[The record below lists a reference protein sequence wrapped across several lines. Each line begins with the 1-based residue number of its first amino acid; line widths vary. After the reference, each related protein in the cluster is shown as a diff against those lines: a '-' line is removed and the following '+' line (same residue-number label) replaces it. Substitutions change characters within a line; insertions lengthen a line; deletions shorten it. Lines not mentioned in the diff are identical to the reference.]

1 MSGTCN
7 ESDKETKILEN
18 KIKELTEEN
27 AQLKKQLSSIETQ
40 KSGKIFDKPT
50 ASRISTFSVKVA
62 EDTTPASDATTTST
76 DEKNTRQTDS
86 TKLAKASS
94 TAPWQSY
101 KEVLLLLQQTR
112 NERQVDQAHISNN
125 LLLIF
130 L

>member
-40 KSGKIFDKPT
+40 KPGKIFDKPT

-62 EDTTPASDATTTST
+62 DDTASASDATATGT

-86 TKLAKASS
+86 TKPVKASS

-112 NERQVDQAHISNN
+112 NERQVDQSTYKQ
-125 LLLIF
+125 
-130 L
+130 